1 MLRNKNLLKAM
12 IASIGLGVMVVSFQ
26 NCAPNQMESV
36 DFSSLSSLSVSQDYL
51 PFPSG
56 TRGVILNPG
65 QKVTLKIKKPTY
77 ATGNN
82 AWIVVTDNLLL
93 NPNYDEAVPTAD
105 GGYLLIPIEVVSD
118 AASRGLPRTLT
129 MNLSS
134 GWSGYSYTSVPST
147 LAAPQPISEDGL
159 YIQISEETSYPLD
172 ATAELC
178 LQRPSHRFCTSK

>member
-1 MLRNKNLLKAM
+1 MRNKNLMKTLV
-12 IASIGLGVMVVSFQ
+12 ASLGLGIMVVSFQ

-36 DFSSLSSLSVSQDYL
+36 DFSSLSSLSVSKDYL

-56 TRGVILNPG
+56 TQGVILNPG
-65 QKVTLKIKKPTY
+65 QKVTLKIKKPSY

-82 AWIVVTDNLLL
+82 AWVVVTDNLLL
-93 NPNYDEAVPTAD
+93 NPNYDEAVPTVD

-129 MNLSS
+129 LNLSS
-134 GWSGYSYTSVPST
+134 GWSGYSYGSVPTS
-147 LAAPQPISEDGL
+147 LAAPQPISDDGL

-172 ATAELC
+172 ATTELC
-178 LQRPSHRFCTSK
+178 LIRPSHRFCAAP